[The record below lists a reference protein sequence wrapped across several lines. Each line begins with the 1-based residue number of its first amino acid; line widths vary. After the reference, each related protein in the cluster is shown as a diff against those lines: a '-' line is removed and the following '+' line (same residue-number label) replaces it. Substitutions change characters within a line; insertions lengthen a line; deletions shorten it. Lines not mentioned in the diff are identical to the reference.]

1 MFSYG
6 GRGNL
11 PVIRDFHTFCSIIVS
26 SVLSK
31 RGPYLLIFGLNM
43 SSNFDNSLLFWS
55 RVTKASAT
63 RLKPYC
69 QPASVFHSQNILMV
83 I

>member
-6 GRGNL
+6 ERGNL

-26 SVLSK
+26 SGLSK
-31 RGPYLLIFGLNM
+31 RGPYLLIFGPNM
-43 SSNFDNSLLFWS
+43 SSNFENSLLLWS
-55 RVTKASAT
+55 RVTKAT

-69 QPASVFHSQNILMV
+69 QPAGVFHSQNILIV